1 MKVYVEREKRW
12 RESDA
17 SSVSALL
24 AEVGVDAESVL
35 VVRNGS
41 LVAGDASLQPED
53 EVRVLSVIS
62 GG

>member
-1 MKVYVEREKRW
+1 MKVYVERVKEW

-17 SSVSALL
+17 SSVKALL
-24 AEVGVDAESVL
+24 DEVGVDVESVL